1 MTHDIELVIQAHD
14 LLHKGLVSEAHEV
27 LHKLLGVDNDA
38 PAEHRPIAHRRGFDM
53 AFITACRKNGVRAA
67 YVLID
72 SQSESGM
79 ARLLSGGDAQL
90 CQALD
95 KAMRAKP

>member
-1 MTHDIELVIQAHD
+1 MTIDRELVLQAHD
-14 LLHKGLVSEAHEV
+14 LLHKGMVTEAHEV

-38 PAEHRPIAHRRGFDM
+38 PAEHQPIAHRRGFDM

-72 SQSESGM
+72 SQGENGM
-79 ARLLSGGDAQL
+79 ARLLSGGDAEL
-90 CQALD
+90 CQIVD
-95 KAMRAKP
+95 KAMRAMK